1 MTRLLLIRHGE
12 SEANRNCQ
20 FAGHIDPDLMDKGL
34 VQAECTAN
42 FIAENFKVDA
52 IYASDLKRA
61 YKTAKVLGDKLGIEV
76 IKTRGM
82 REISGGEWEGIKWDD
97 LIANYPVEY
106 GIWMNDIGNSA
117 CPGGETM
124 REFSERIMTE
134 LERIAKENDGKTVAI
149 GTHAT
154 PIRVIQG
161 IIERGDVSKISDV
174 PWASNASVTVVEYD
188 GEFKLIAASLDKHLG
203 ELITTLE

>member
-1 MTRLLLIRHGE
+1 MTRILLVRHGE
-12 SEANRNCQ
+12 SEANLARC
-20 FAGHIDPDLMDKGL
+20 FAGQIDPELTELGME
-34 VQAECTAN
+34 QARLTAK
-42 FIAENFKVDA
+42 FILDNYKVDKV
-52 IYASDLKRA
+52 YASDLQRA
-61 YKTAKVLGDKLGIEV
+61 YKTAKALGDMLGLEV

-82 REISGGEWEGIKWDD
+82 REIDGGEWEGIKWDD
-97 LIANYPVEY
+97 LVANYPVEY
-106 GIWMNDIGNSA
+106 GIWMNDIGNSS
-117 CPGGETM
+117 CPAGETM
-124 REFSERIMTE
+124 RDFSNRIMTE

-174 PWASNASVTVVEYD
+174 PWASNASVTVIEYD